1 MTSLYERKR
10 RKLNVGKSIPKQ
22 KKPEPVFTWAF
33 KSSQPRGGTIIS
45 YIAQLNQDGTLSC
58 NCPGW
63 IFAKKNQ
70 ERACKHTKLVEDEAP
85 EIFKKWKKGE
95 ELPIYEEDAPA
106 PSQTMQ
112 EAHATKV
119 DKNASKIGKY
129 GRFIALD

>member
-1 MTSLYERKR
+1 MAKSLKP
-10 RKLNVGKSIPKQ
+10 PK
-22 KKPEPVFTWAF
+22 KEPVFTWAF

-70 ERACKHTKLVEDEAP
+70 ERACKHTKLIEEEAP
-85 EIFKKWKKGE
+85 GIYKKWKKGE
-95 ELPIYEEDAPA
+95 ELPIYEEAMPSIPA
-106 PSQTMQ
+106 HSMK
-112 EAHATKV
+112 EAHALKE

>member
-1 MTSLYERKR
+1 MHSLYERKR
-10 RKLNVGKSIPKQ
+10 RKLPVAKSLKTP

-45 YIAQLNQDGTLSC
+45 YVAQLNQDGTLSC

-70 ERACKHTKLVEDEAP
+70 ERACKHTKIVEDEAP
-85 EIFKKWKKGE
+85 DIFKKWKKGE
-95 ELPIYEEDAPA
+95 ALPLMEEEAPVPA
-106 PSQTMQ
+106 QSMQ
-112 EAHATKV
+112 AAHATKV
-119 DKNASKIGKY
+119 EKKEETKIKY